1 MAHLIISFLT
11 AAIAGLAIYVE
22 TSSFGLAFLAYT
34 GAGTMTLLLVLL
46 ATALS
51 TAQDAEVS
59 LA

>member
-1 MAHLIISFLT
+1 MRSGFLGFLIV
-11 AAIAGLAIYVE
+11 A
-22 TSSFGLAFLAYT
+22 LAFLAYT